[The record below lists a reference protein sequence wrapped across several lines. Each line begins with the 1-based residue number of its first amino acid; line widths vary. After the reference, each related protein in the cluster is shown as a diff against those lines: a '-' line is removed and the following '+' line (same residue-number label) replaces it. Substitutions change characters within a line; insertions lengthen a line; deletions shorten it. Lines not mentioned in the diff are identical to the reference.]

1 MGGSSAH
8 LRAASS
14 TAEALSVWGGPA
26 CDGNNGALKREQARW
41 RTFEPKV
48 SCNERGGTWCR
59 GRVW

>member
-1 MGGSSAH
+1 MAH

-14 TAEALSVWGGPA
+14 TAEVLSVWGGPA